1 MRGRGTRTPHPVNGV
16 TCGGFVMVSG
26 RIRPANDANHMNRGF
41 ITPSIVAVDDC
52 TFEALLADSAFQL
65 FNGLFRSSG
74 RNCELPLPRRFNR
87 LLTSVAGR
95 FRGE

>member
-1 MRGRGTRTPHPVNGV
+1 
-16 TCGGFVMVSG
+16 
-26 RIRPANDANHMNRGF
+26 MNRGF

-74 RNCELPLPRRFNR
+74 RIANCPCPGALIDYLHQLQGDFVVSSSA
-87 LLTSVAGR
+87 SVCSKIHQAG
-95 FRGE
+95 FDG